1 MEDGC
6 LVEGKVVAVA
16 TALLSRNIET
26 HVLRV
31 LGFLY
36 LLRFPYA
43 SHRLALAGFAEG
55 CMHSKI
61 QELAA

>member
-1 MEDGC
+1 M
-6 LVEGKVVAVA
+6 AVA

-31 LGFLY
+31 LGSLY

-43 SHRLALAGFAEG
+43 SHRLALAGFPEG